1 MSLVGKMLYRIGT
14 EPTQLN
20 TIYIGAKTGTIHTD
34 ELNDPEFDEMNFY
47 IKFSRSF
54 RF

>member
-1 MSLVGKMLYRIGT
+1 MLYRIGT